1 MNRKQTIHNHIRLPK
16 NEFAHSVFKCT
27 PLKFYIDF
35 KYTHILHKMWE
46 LYENKNAVYLKYPKI
61 EKSCIFKVP

>member
-16 NEFAHSVFKCT
+16 SEFAHSVFKCT

-35 KYTHILHKMWE
+35 KYCIRTSYTKCGSFTRIKM
-46 LYENKNAVYLKYPKI
+46 LYV
-61 EKSCIFKVP
+61 